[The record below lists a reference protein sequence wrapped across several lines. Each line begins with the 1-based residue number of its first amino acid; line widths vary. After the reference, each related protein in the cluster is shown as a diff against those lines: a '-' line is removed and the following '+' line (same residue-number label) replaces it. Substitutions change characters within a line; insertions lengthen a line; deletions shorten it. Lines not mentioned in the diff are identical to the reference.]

1 MTSWGDACLV
11 PTPNGDRSDFR
22 ARAGKTKRERSRAAF
37 IAAAGRLFAQRGWQG
52 TRLEDIAREAGLGA
66 ATVYNHFPSK
76 LVLVATV
83 YAPLM
88 QPLFDHA
95 QDDLAQ
101 ARPAPEALR
110 RHIHELVGIA
120 RAHRALTIPFLEAV
134 TEATLRAGG
143 PPVRDDDPRRI
154 VPLTTPL
161 IQLVETGQQR
171 GELRPYPAAEDV
183 GPFITNA
190 ALLRVLT
197 HPHESAEDT
206 TALVL
211 TFLLCAMGLVTRVEA
226 RV

>member
-1 MTSWGDACLV
+1 M
-11 PTPNGDRSDFR
+11 
-22 ARAGKTKRERSRAAF
+22 
-37 IAAAGRLFAQRGWQG
+37 
-52 TRLEDIAREAGLGA
+52 
-66 ATVYNHFPSK
+66 
-76 LVLVATV
+76 ATV
-83 YAPLM
+83 YASLM
-88 QPLFDHA
+88 RPLFDHA
-95 QDDLAQ
+95 QDDLAH

-110 RHIHELVGIA
+110 RHTYELVEIA

-134 TEATLRAGG
+134 TEATVRAGG

-154 VPLTTPL
+154 VPLPTPL
-161 IQLVETGQQR
+161 IQLVEAGQRR
-171 GELRPYPAAEDV
+171 GELRPYPTAEDV

-211 TFLLCAMGLVTRVEA
+211 AFLLCAMGVVSGVKA